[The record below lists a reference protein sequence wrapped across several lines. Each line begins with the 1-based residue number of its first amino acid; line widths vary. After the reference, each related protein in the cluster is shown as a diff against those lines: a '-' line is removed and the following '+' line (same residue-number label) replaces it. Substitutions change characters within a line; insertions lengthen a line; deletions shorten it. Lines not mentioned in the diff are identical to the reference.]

1 VLILRKTTEGV
12 RFLLIWHSKYSAI
25 LSKIHSYRLLFRW
38 FCPLGLFIIFT
49 LNCKLTYL
57 NQGPFKLFTTFSF
70 QCWQLPICLFCGPYH
85 LIYMTYLSGQ
95 LYIDRQSSFQNEKAF
110 VIAEKEDLSLMLVN
124 KGFAE
129 IAQTTYVYMLLP

>member
-1 VLILRKTTEGV
+1 
-12 RFLLIWHSKYSAI
+12 
-25 LSKIHSYRLLFRW
+25 
-38 FCPLGLFIIFT
+38 
-49 LNCKLTYL
+49 
-57 NQGPFKLFTTFSF
+57 
-70 QCWQLPICLFCGPYH
+70 
-85 LIYMTYLSGQ
+85 MTYLSGQ